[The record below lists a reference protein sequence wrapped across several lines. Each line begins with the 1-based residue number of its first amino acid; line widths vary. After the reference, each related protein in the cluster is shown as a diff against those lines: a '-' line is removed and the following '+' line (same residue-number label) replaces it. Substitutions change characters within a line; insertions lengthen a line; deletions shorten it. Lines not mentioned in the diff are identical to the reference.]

1 MKFLLFWDIDG
12 TLTNSGGAS
21 RRALR
26 AALLNHF
33 GINGLLDD
41 IDFAGRTD
49 RWIMRQIFVK
59 FSVPATETNFAGYSQ
74 SYLSLLPGE
83 MNNPHARVFP
93 GARDLVAAAAGRS
106 DVVQGLLTGNLRR
119 GAEVKLAHH
128 GLWDYFPFGAFGDD
142 SEFRNDLGAYGLR
155 RARERHGA
163 DFLPERVWVIGD
175 TPHDIAC
182 ARAIGANC
190 LAVATGRHSADD
202 LAEHRPT
209 AVLPDLV
216 DAAAF
221 WRIIESPPSS

>member
-49 RWIMRQIFVK
+49 RWIVRQIFAK
-59 FSVPATETNFAGYSQ
+59 FRVPDTDDNFIAYSQ
-74 SYLSLLPGE
+74 VYLALLPQE
-83 MNNPHARVFP
+83 MKTPGAKVFP
-93 GARDLVAAAAGRS
+93 GAAELVDAAARRS
-106 DVVQGLLTGNLRR
+106 DVAQGLLTGNLRR
-119 GAEVKLAHH
+119 GAEVKLTHH

-142 SEFRNDLGAYGLR
+142 SEQRNELGPHGLR
-155 RARERHGA
+155 RARERHGVE
-163 DFLPERVWVIGD
+163 FPPERVWIIGD

-182 ARAIGANC
+182 ARAIGARC
-190 LAVATGRHSADD
+190 LAVATGRHTPAE
-202 LAEHRPT
+202 LAAHHPS
-209 AVLPDLV
+209 AVLSDLV
-216 DAAAF
+216 DGRAF
-221 WRIIESPPSS
+221 WKIIESHA